1 MRNYW
6 QLQRWFHSQEVQKH
20 QFYQNQRVYF
30 IHNSEDFSPLET
42 RYRSSV
48 DGFQKESD
56 GGSALL
62 LYPSSAFP
70 FFKRRPPRCF
80 WTLFAFSDP
89 HSFVHRPDTVSL
101 RTSGW
106 KMCCGILVNGLFL
119 KRQSLL
125 WVEHNKHTPGWRS
138 ISRLLRQ
145 RRLFFSD
152 RRALIFSPCLKW
164 AVNCHGSVT
173 GLWAFFFP
181 SSSIWQNP
189 LRTTALL
196 QNDWL
201 HPLLFG
207 NVETARGDPSFAAAQ
222 SFDVAV
228 ISLRVVRVLR
238 RTKRHHLRPPSPSCD
253 GEFK

>member
-1 MRNYW
+1 MFLNPVCLFW
-6 QLQRWFHSQEVQKH
+6 PSQLCASSRYCVAADEWVK
-20 QFYQNQRVYF
+20 NVLW
-30 IHNSEDFSPLET
+30 DFSKRT
-42 RYRSSV
+42 V
-48 DGFQKESD
+48 
-56 GGSALL
+56 
-62 LYPSSAFP
+62 
-70 FFKRRPPRCF
+70 FKK
-80 WTLFAFSDP
+80 
-89 HSFVHRPDTVSL
+89 TVA
-101 RTSGW
+101 
-106 KMCCGILVNGLFL
+106 
-119 KRQSLL
+119 L

-145 RRLFFSD
+145 RRLFFFRYKSFD
-152 RRALIFSPCLKW
+152 FL
-164 AVNCHGSVT
+164 AVSQVSSKLSRLSYGPVSV
-173 GLWAFFFP
+173 FFP

>member
-1 MRNYW
+1 MFLNPVCLFW
-6 QLQRWFHSQEVQKH
+6 PSQLCASSRYCVAADE
-20 QFYQNQRVYF
+20 RVK
-30 IHNSEDFSPLET
+30 NVLWDFSKRT
-42 RYRSSV
+42 V
-48 DGFQKESD
+48 
-56 GGSALL
+56 
-62 LYPSSAFP
+62 
-70 FFKRRPPRCF
+70 FKK
-80 WTLFAFSDP
+80 
-89 HSFVHRPDTVSL
+89 TVA
-101 RTSGW
+101 
-106 KMCCGILVNGLFL
+106 
-119 KRQSLL
+119 L

-152 RRALIFSPCLKW
+152 IRALIFSPCLKW

-173 GLWAFFFP
+173 GLWAFFSLLLPFDR
-181 SSSIWQNP
+181 IHCE
-189 LRTTALL
+189 TTALL

-201 HPLLFG
+201 QPLLFG

>member
-1 MRNYW
+1 MFLNPVCLSW
-6 QLQRWFHSQEVQKH
+6 PSQFCASSRYCVAVDE
-20 QFYQNQRVYF
+20 RVK
-30 IHNSEDFSPLET
+30 NVLWDFSKRTVFKKTVALVSRAQQAHAWLTEYQPT
-42 RYRSSV
+42 SP
-48 DGFQKESD
+48 
-56 GGSALL
+56 SA
-62 LYPSSAFP
+62 SA
-70 FFKRRPPRCF
+70 
-80 WTLFAFSDP
+80 
-89 HSFVHRPDTVSL
+89 V
-101 RTSGW
+101 
-106 KMCCGILVNGLFL
+106 
-119 KRQSLL
+119 
-125 WVEHNKHTPGWRS
+125 
-138 ISRLLRQ
+138 
-145 RRLFFSD
+145 FFSD
-152 RRALIFSPCLKW
+152 IRALIFSLCLKW

-201 HPLLFG
+201 QPLLFG